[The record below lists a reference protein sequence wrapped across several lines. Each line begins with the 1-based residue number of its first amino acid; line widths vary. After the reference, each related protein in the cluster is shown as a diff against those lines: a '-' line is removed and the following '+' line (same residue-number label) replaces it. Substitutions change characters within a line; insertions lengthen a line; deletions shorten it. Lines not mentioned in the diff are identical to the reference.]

1 MTICLPYGIDDSTG
15 SIFLSMSFNGLTAV
29 AMSMSER
36 YKINDSATNSFL
48 FFLLEGESL
57 VIFHLLNCP

>member
-1 MTICLPYGIDDSTG
+1 MTICLPYGVDDSTG
-15 SIFLSMSFNGLTAV
+15 SILLSMSFNGLTAV

-36 YKINDSATNSFL
+36 YKINHSATNSF